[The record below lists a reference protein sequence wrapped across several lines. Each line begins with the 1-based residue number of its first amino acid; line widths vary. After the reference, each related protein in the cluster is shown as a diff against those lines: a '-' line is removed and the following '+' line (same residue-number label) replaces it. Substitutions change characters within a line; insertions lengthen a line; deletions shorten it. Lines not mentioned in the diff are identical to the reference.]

1 VILDGQ
7 LSGAYGI
14 TLANGTGQT
23 VIENIHIVGCQYP
36 LYVVNCSVLV
46 TNCIIENSSGY
57 SGAVMLSNCF
67 ATLKACSV
75 IGNTGSFGGGI
86 IVIDG
91 GGLSSEVS
99 LIDCLIE
106 DNLGSYPGY
115 AFGGIGLNSGHTTIT
130 NCTVKNNSGGGI
142 GGVGILADAT
152 ATIAGTTVCG
162 NVGYKGNTTQIS
174 GDYTDLGGN
183 TIAEVCLADCPA
195 DINGDGT
202 VNVSDLLSL
211 IAAWGPCDSCIEDI
225 DGSGEVNVSDLLTV
239 IGAWGA
245 CP

>member
-1 VILDGQ
+1 
-7 LSGAYGI
+7 
-14 TLANGTGQT
+14 
-23 VIENIHIVGCQYP
+23 
-36 LYVVNCSVLV
+36 
-46 TNCIIENSSGY
+46 
-57 SGAVMLSNCF
+57 
-67 ATLKACSV
+67 V
-75 IGNTGSFGGGI
+75 IGNSAGFFGG
-86 IVIDG
+86 IVVNDDDG
-91 GGLSSEVS
+91 PSSEVS

-106 DNLGSYPGY
+106 DNFGSYPLYGVGAMY
-115 AFGGIGLNSGHTTIT
+115 LYSGHTTIT
-130 NCTVKNNSGGGI
+130 NCSVKNNYGGGI

-239 IGAWGA
+239 IGAWGP
-245 CP
+245 CE